1 MDKLLVIFHMSFHTL
16 KFILDRGAKISAV
29 LTSTYYRRPPLVQD
43 GMEILC
49 KVKVEM
55 FPTLK
60 NDQLMDR
67 LMELVKTLYNEPGLL
82 IILESF
88 LADELD
94 ADIFSNETSQKLPK
108 N

>member
-1 MDKLLVIFHMSFHTL
+1 MD
-16 KFILDRGAKISAV
+16 
-29 LTSTYYRRPPLVQD
+29 
-43 GMEILC
+43 
-49 KVKVEM
+49 
-55 FPTLK
+55 
-60 NDQLMDR
+60 DQLMDR

-82 IILESF
+82 IVLESF